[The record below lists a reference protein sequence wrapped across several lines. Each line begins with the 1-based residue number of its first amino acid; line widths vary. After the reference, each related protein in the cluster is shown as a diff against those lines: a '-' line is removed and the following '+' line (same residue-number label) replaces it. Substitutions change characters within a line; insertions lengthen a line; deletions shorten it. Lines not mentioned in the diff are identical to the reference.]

1 MELTPYLQQL
11 REDFL
16 AAAAVGDEN
25 IRQAAGILSSAIEPS
40 ARLALMSALSDFAAE
55 VTAAL
60 ESASVEV
67 RLDGRDVKVTVT
79 GHSRDAD
86 RSTDRADWG
95 ADGHGDD
102 LRKAMQE
109 AGGELSRTTVRL
121 WNDLKTQAE
130 RAAAE
135 QGVSLNSYIS
145 RAVSN
150 SVRSSGPGRERH
162 RGKGGPGRSMT
173 GYIES

>member
-1 MELTPYLQQL
+1 MELNPYLQQL

-25 IRQAAGILSSAIEPS
+25 VRQAAGMLSSALEPS
-40 ARLALMSALSDFAAE
+40 ARLAMMSALSDFAAE

-60 ESASVEV
+60 NNVAVEV

-79 GHSRDAD
+79 DHSPTQREDETPP
-86 RSTDRADWG
+86 SWG
-95 ADGHGDD
+95 PDLSGDE
-102 LRKAMQE
+102 LRRAMQD

-130 RAAAE
+130 RAAAD

-150 SVRSSGPGRERH
+150 SVRSGHHQHDKRRDKSGPS
-162 RGKGGPGRSMT
+162 RGMSGF
-173 GYIES
+173 IES